1 MTKYKQYFQQMLEAN
16 QAVFTDFKKVHD
28 LFAADQKTNEA
39 EFNEKGEIV
48 MEIIRDWEKRLCSR
62 MEGGKNGVYAAGLSE
77 KFRAEI
83 KQVYPKI
90 DLVGVK
96 LSFVS
101 AIGKSSAP
109 NP

>member
-16 QAVFTDFKKVHD
+16 QAVFADFKKVHD
-28 LFAADQKTNEA
+28 LFAADQKTHQA
-39 EFNEKGEIV
+39 EFNEKGEIII
-48 MEIIRDWEKRLCSR
+48 EIIRDWEKRLCSR
-62 MEGGKNGVYAAGLSE
+62 MEGGKNGVYSAGLSE

-96 LSFVS
+96 LFF
-101 AIGKSSAP
+101 AF
-109 NP
+109 